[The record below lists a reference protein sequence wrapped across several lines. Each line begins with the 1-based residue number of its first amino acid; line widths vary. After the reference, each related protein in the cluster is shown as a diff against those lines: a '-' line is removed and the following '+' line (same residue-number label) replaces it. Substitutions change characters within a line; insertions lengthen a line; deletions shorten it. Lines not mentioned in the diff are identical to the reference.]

1 MPFRAA
7 NNLGLACAYLPGD
20 ISSKETR
27 SVLGENNA
35 DWYLA
40 AAAAIVA
47 VLASAQ
53 DKYDPVA
60 SDTEIT
66 EQQVRVRF
74 LLLVIAM
81 ESLPKPTGKHQVAID
96 LLGRWHQD
104 LETEMSR
111 FDPSSEE
118 VQVLKLFRVS
128 VDSAARTQ

>member
-1 MPFRAA
+1 
-7 NNLGLACAYLPGD
+7 
-20 ISSKETR
+20 
-27 SVLGENNA
+27 
-35 DWYLA
+35 
-40 AAAAIVA
+40 

-66 EQQVRVRF
+66 EQQVRVPF

-96 LLGRWHQD
+96 LPGRWHQD

-111 FDPSSEE
+111 FDPTSEE
-118 VQVLKLFRVS
+118 LQVLKLFRVS
-128 VDSAARTQ
+128 VDSAARSQ

>member
-1 MPFRAA
+1 VP
-7 NNLGLACAYLPGD
+7 CD

-27 SVLGENNA
+27 IGSEENNA
-35 DWYLA
+35 DGYLA

-96 LLGRWHQD
+96 LPGRWHQD

-111 FDPSSEE
+111 F
-118 VQVLKLFRVS
+118 
-128 VDSAARTQ
+128 A